1 VAIIGR
7 TEDIRMLPVRV
18 CNTSEYQWRRNRGV
32 GGFSPPTEVKV
43 GGAKW
48 GGGPKNFVFSG
59 KILIIKEKFR
69 VFLETLILVQG

>member
-1 VAIIGR
+1 
-7 TEDIRMLPVRV
+7 M
-18 CNTSEYQWRRNRGV
+18 
-32 GGFSPPTEVKV
+32 

-48 GGGPKNFVFSG
+48 GGGAKNFVFSG